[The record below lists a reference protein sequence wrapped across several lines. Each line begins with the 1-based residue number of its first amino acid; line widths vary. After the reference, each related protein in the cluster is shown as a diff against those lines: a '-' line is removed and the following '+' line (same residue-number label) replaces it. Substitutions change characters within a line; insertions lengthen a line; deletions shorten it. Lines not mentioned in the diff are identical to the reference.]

1 MKIEIKSRF
10 SGKVLFQ
17 HTQEGNSIKITVEAA
32 VNARAN
38 LAGANFAG
46 ANLARAKLAG
56 ANFAGANFAGANFAG
71 ANFAGASLEGAILA
85 GAILAGANFA
95 GANFAGASLE
105 GAILAGANFAGASLD
120 EKTILKGS
128 RPIFQVGPIG
138 SRCAYFVAYIATRGL
153 IVSAGCFREKTIAEF
168 REKLA
173 NEHGENK
180 HAQEYEAAL
189 TLIEKH
195 AELWADN

>member
-1 MKIEIKSRF
+1 MKIEIKARF

-38 LAGANFAG
+38 LAGAILAG
-46 ANLARAKLAG
+46 ANLAGANLAG
-56 ANFAGANFAGANFAG
+56 ASLE
-71 ANFAGASLEGAILA
+71 GASLEGAILA
-85 GAILAGANFA
+85 GAILAGANLA
-95 GANFAGASLE
+95 RARLAGASLE
-105 GAILAGANFAGASLD
+105 GAILAGASLEGAILD